1 MYLKISAYSLLKLA
15 LFLITFTLTDSSID
29 LNENVYQD
37 EKIIK
42 SVSEC
47 PNFAKFCSIKIR
59 GTGWTKTELNKRT
72 YFDLYLYPNLNH
84 SGYSYIPFKN
94 NDTVIKAR
102 LYGTTIVNADVD
114 EIELGHYIVSY
125 ELKDVGEYNL
135 QVSIFF
141 YLSPLYYYYFF
152 FT

>member
-1 MYLKISAYSLLKLA
+1 MYLKTSVYGLLTSV
-15 LFLITFTLTDSSID
+15 LFLITFTLTGSSID
-29 LNENVYQD
+29 LNENAFED
-37 EKIIK
+37 EKTIK

-59 GTGWTKTELNKRT
+59 GAGWTETELNKRT
-72 YFDLYLYPNLNH
+72 YFDLYLYPNLNY

-114 EIELGHYIVSY
+114 EVELGHYIVSY
-125 ELKDVGEYNL
+125 ELKDKGEYNL
-135 QVSIFF
+135 QVQIF
-141 YLSPLYYYYFF
+141 YISLLCNLFF
-152 FT
+152 N